1 MQKLQRSNLFVG
13 PNKPYKTIQAA
24 IDAASDFAQ
33 IDIVPGI
40 YQETLVIMK
49 SGLKIQS
56 EGGRGK
62 KNQDEDVIIMP
73 MTGPCIFID
82 IPPEE
87 RC

>member
-1 MQKLQRSNLFVG
+1 
-13 PNKPYKTIQAA
+13 
-24 IDAASDFAQ
+24 
-33 IDIVPGI
+33 
-40 YQETLVIMK
+40 MK